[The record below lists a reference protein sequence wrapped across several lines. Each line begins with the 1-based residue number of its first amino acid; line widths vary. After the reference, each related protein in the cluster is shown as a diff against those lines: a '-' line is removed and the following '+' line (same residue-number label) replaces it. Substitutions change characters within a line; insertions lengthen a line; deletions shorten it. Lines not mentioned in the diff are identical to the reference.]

1 MKPTFSNTDSNIE
14 FIPNSSG
21 FSIPVRTYGLTG
33 ANIPLLMLHGL
44 QSHSGWFTQSG
55 MFAASVGTPVY
66 AMDRYGSGLSKAP
79 RGGYRA
85 LEDSLA
91 DILIAA
97 RYAMD
102 RHGKKSIHILGHCF
116 GALTAA
122 AFASVHSDITKSL
135 ILPTPA
141 LYTKTDVRPID
152 KARIF
157 YSMLSGQEVRVPVP
171 LTPEMMSDM
180 DEFVEFARKDPLSL
194 RDAAGKSFLEI
205 KKTRR
210 FVKSRF
216 KDIDAPFFMALA
228 GKDPICRN
236 DKNIR
241 LFDSLNITDK
251 KLKTYKQALHILEFS
266 PDRDE
271 FFADLAGWLDAHK

>member
-1 MKPTFSNTDSNIE
+1 
-14 FIPNSSG
+14 
-21 FSIPVRTYGLTG
+21 
-33 ANIPLLMLHGL
+33 MLHGL
-44 QSHSGWFTQSG
+44 QSHSGWFAQSG
-55 MFAASVGTPVY
+55 AFAASLGVPVY
-66 AMDRYGSGLSKAP
+66 AIDRYGSGLSKAP

-85 LEDSLA
+85 LEDSLE

-122 AFASVHSDITKSL
+122 AFVSVHSDIVKSL

-141 LYTKTDVRPID
+141 LYTRTDVRLVD
-152 KARIF
+152 KAKIF
-157 YSMLSGQEVRVPVP
+157 YSMVSGREVRVPVP

-180 DEFVEFARKDPLSL
+180 DEFVDFAGKDPLSL

-210 FVKSRF
+210 FVKSHFR
-216 KDIDAPFFMALA
+216 DIAAPVFMALA
-228 GKDPICRN
+228 GKDPISRN
-236 DKNIR
+236 DKNVSF
-241 LFDSLNITDK
+241 FDSLNITDK

-266 PDRDE
+266 PERDE
-271 FFADLAGWLDAHK
+271 FFADLASWLDAHNK